1 MQTEKD
7 WEGRKGKPEGGTK
20 ETGEEDRQT
29 GKEARRGGKGEQRT
43 NTRANTEWTEGFP
56 GDINEKEK
64 DWGEKS

>member
-7 WEGRKGKPEGGTK
+7 WEGRNEKPEGVTK
-20 ETGEEDRQT
+20 ETGEEERQT
-29 GKEARRGGKGEQRT
+29 GKEARKGEQRT
-43 NTRANTEWTEGFP
+43 NTRANIEWTEGFP